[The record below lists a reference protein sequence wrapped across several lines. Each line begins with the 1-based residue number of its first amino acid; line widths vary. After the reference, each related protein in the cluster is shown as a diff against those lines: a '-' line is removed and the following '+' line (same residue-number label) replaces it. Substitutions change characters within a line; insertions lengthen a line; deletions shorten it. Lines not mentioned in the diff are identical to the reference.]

1 MEKKIQPWVYLWYAL
16 YAFAGLGVEMF
27 LIGFIEPILFGDV
40 KSSDYT
46 TIQMIIHWSITIL
59 CWGAISF
66 LIIKKSKRKL
76 DFDVTCRSKPTT
88 SKIILCVIL
97 MIACIVIN
105 AFDWGTLKIIGEFQK
120 KGLLLFIFQ
129 HVYYFFEVILIFLI
143 VAFGQ
148 KFFDILLHKKTI
160 IPWGGIVLCCT
171 WGAVHILSKASI
183 YTGLIVMVFSI
194 LYGLMYV
201 LLERNSKW
209 SYLAITIAFII

>member
-27 LIGFIEPILFGDV
+27 LIGFIEPILFGNV

-46 TIQMIIHWSITIL
+46 TIQIMIHWSITIL

-88 SKIILCVIL
+88 SKIVLCVIL
-97 MIACIVIN
+97 ILVCIVIN

-120 KGLLLFIFQ
+120 KGFLLFIFQ

-148 KFFDILLHKKTI
+148 KFFDILLHKKTK
-160 IPWGGIVLCCT
+160 IPWGGIILCCT

-201 LLERNSKW
+201 LLERNSNW